1 MKINGKHYLTIWH
14 DHNESNVQIIDQTKL
29 PFKFEI
35 KKLKTFQDGYN
46 AIKNMLV
53 RGAPLIGAT
62 AAYSLYLASKQSE
75 DFNFIKNKVDEIK
88 TARPTAV
95 NLSWAAERVLK
106 NLDKSNIKSS
116 ILNECK
122 KICKENNLRPLPGSI

>member
-46 AIKNMLV
+46 AIKDMLV
-53 RGAPLIGAT
+53 RGAPLIGQQQLIV
-62 AAYSLYLASKQSE
+62 Y
-75 DFNFIKNKVDEIK
+75 I
-88 TARPTAV
+88 
-95 NLSWAAERVLK
+95 
-106 NLDKSNIKSS
+106 
-116 ILNECK
+116 
-122 KICKENNLRPLPGSI
+122 